1 MNYRGGGAPEN
12 SFLKGKTRGFTLAE
26 VLITIGIIGLVAAMT
41 MPMLIANH
49 RKQVMLT
56 KVKRTYNVL
65 NNALERAKVDYGT
78 DVNGW
83 YLPKSGSQL
92 EKSMFFVE
100 TYMLPYLNTVYYCK
114 NKFEVSYCTEK
125 KYNIRG
131 DDWAY
136 IGPVSED
143 FGTSFVLNDGVYV
156 YVTVGEFAYTPSAG
170 GYDETINRVVIQF
183 DIDNY
188 KGYNKLGYDIFM
200 LELGGAEGL
209 SKRNDADKNK
219 FLPYGH
225 NSSKSCDYYVSN
237 INHACNPEVT
247 YPGSYCL
254 AYIVCNGWSFG
265 DKYPW

>member
-12 SFLKGKTRGFTLAE
+12 SSLKGKTRGFTLAE

-41 MPMLIANH
+41 MPMLIANY

-114 NKFEVSYCTEK
+114 DKFFGPYCTK
-125 KYNIRG
+125 KVYNIKG
-131 DDWAY
+131 DGWTY
-136 IGPVSED
+136 MGPANAIS
-143 FGTSFVLNDGVYV
+143 GTTFVLNDGVLV
-156 YVTVGEFAYTPSAG
+156 YIMVGEISTASEG
-170 GYDETINRVVIQF
+170 MEMDETINRVVIQF

-188 KGYNKLGYDIFM
+188 KGYNKLGYDIFK
-200 LELGGAEGL
+200 LELGGQEGPL
-209 SKRNDADKNK
+209 KKNNANKNK
-219 FLPYGH
+219 FLPYGYDV
-225 NSSKSCDYYVSN
+225 SKSCDYYVSN
-237 INHACNPEVT
+237 INHACNPEAA
-247 YPGSYCL
+247 YSGSYCL
-254 AYIVCNGWSFG
+254 AYIVCNGWRFG